1 MSIYEKR
8 TVCPYDC
15 PDACGMIVTTDGKKI
30 LSVRGDDSHPVTK
43 GIFYSCFLGG
53 SCL

>member
-15 PDACGMIVTTDGKKI
+15 PDACGMIVTTDGKKDI
-30 LSVRGDDSHPVTK
+30 ICAGR
-43 GIFYSCFLGG
+43 
-53 SCL
+53 